1 MLRRMGVKRW
11 GVFSALLVGGCLGGF
26 SQVYQEDTPLSPND
40 AERSLKS
47 AFATFQIP
55 VLERSPNGRVRSGT
69 FDPQQVWG
77 SLALDRV
84 ICGADESVDGKL
96 HPVPDEFEIVATIRT
111 RHQAGTRVDLD
122 GFGHIL
128 SEEGKKISCRLR
140 ETFANSILAAMPTS
154 FRGWGSRQKGP
165 SIDVPSR
172 P

>member
-1 MLRRMGVKRW
+1 MLKRMGLRIW
-11 GVFSALLVGGCLGGF
+11 GVLPALLVGGCIGGF

-40 AERSLKS
+40 AERFLES

-84 ICGADESVDGKL
+84 FCGANDSVDGRL
-96 HPVPDEFEIVATIRT
+96 HPGPDEFEIVATIRT

-122 GFGHIL
+122 GFGYIL
-128 SEEGKKISCRLR
+128 SDEGKKIHCHLK

-154 FRGWGSRQKGP
+154 FRGWGSRQ
-165 SIDVPSR
+165 
-172 P
+172 